1 VSTPTQ
7 TDSRGPA
14 SPAPAGSPVLAC
26 EDLGF
31 TVGGARIVSGV
42 SLDVR
47 EGEFLAVIGPNGAGK
62 TSLFNL
68 LTGLYRP
75 STGRISLGG
84 ADVTRATPAQRARRG
99 LARSFQVT
107 SLFTHLTVLENVR
120 LAARAHLGGSGRI
133 WARVGRGDEAVA
145 RAMVALE
152 TVGLAARAGELAAS
166 LSHGNKRKLDLA
178 VAIVGDPAVLLLDE
192 PTAGMGAD
200 DLPPVIDL
208 VGAIHA
214 RGTTVVMVEHR
225 MDLIL
230 GLADRIAVMH
240 HGALLACDHP
250 DAVMADPTVQTAYLG
265 EPL

>member
-1 VSTPTQ
+1 M
-7 TDSRGPA
+7 
-14 SPAPAGSPVLAC
+14 
-26 EDLGF
+26 
-31 TVGGARIVSGV
+31 
-42 SLDVR
+42 
-47 EGEFLAVIGPNGAGK
+47 
-62 TSLFNL
+62 
-68 LTGLYRP
+68 
-75 STGRISLGG
+75 
-84 ADVTRATPAQRARRG
+84 
-99 LARSFQVT
+99 ARSFQVT

-133 WARVGRGDEAVA
+133 WSRIGRADDAVRRAEEALQ
-145 RAMVALE
+145 M
-152 TVGLAARAGELAAS
+152 VGLADRMTETAAN

-178 VAIVGDPAVLLLDE
+178 IAIAGDPQVLLLDE

-208 VGAIHA
+208 IGEIHR

-240 HGALLACDHP
+240 HGALLACDEP
-250 DAVMADPTVQTAYLG
+250 DAVMSDPTVQTAYLG

>member
-1 VSTPTQ
+1 MTS
-7 TDSRGPA
+7 TDSRGPGN
-14 SPAPAGSPVLAC
+14 PVPAGRVVMATQGIS
-26 EDLGF
+26 F
-31 TVGGARIVSGV
+31 HVGGARIVEQV
-42 SLDVR
+42 TLDVH

-68 LTGLYRP
+68 LTGLYKP
-75 STGRISLGG
+75 SAGTVTLVGS
-84 ADVTRATPAQRARRG
+84 DVTNASPAQRARKG
-99 LARSFQVT
+99 LSRSFQVT

-133 WARVGRGDEAVA
+133 WSRISRQDEAVTK
-145 RAMVALE
+145 AMAALE
-152 TVGLAARAGELAAS
+152 TVGLADRADEIAAN

-178 VAIVGDPAVLLLDE
+178 IAIVGNPAVLLLDE

-200 DLPPVIDL
+200 DLPPVIELIGD
-208 VGAIHA
+208 IHA
-214 RGTTVVMVEHR
+214 RGTTIVMVEHR

-240 HGALLACDHP
+240 HGALLACDTP